1 VNIINDSCFNKI
13 KCIKIQIGTIIFFG
27 GMKMNT
33 RDLFSLQGKTA
44 IVTGGGRG
52 LGEQIAEAYGDAGVI
67 DGGTSASVQ

>member
-1 VNIINDSCFNKI
+1 
-13 KCIKIQIGTIIFFG
+13 
-27 GMKMNT
+27 MKMNT

-52 LGEQIAEAYGDAGVI
+52 LGEQIAEAYGDAGVV